1 MKLLEQSLTA
11 LLGTLAFL
19 GGCVLLA
26 SDTPER
32 GVGLLLIALI
42 FAITVLIGHLAQHT
56 SRLIQIE
63 SQLIQMNDR
72 QYKMA
77 KWEVRQRR
85 NVPPES

>member
-1 MKLLEQSLTA
+1 MKLLEQSITA
-11 LLGTLAFL
+11 MLGTLAFL

-32 GVGLLLIALI
+32 GVGLLITALI

-56 SRLIQIE
+56 GKLGQIE

-72 QYKMA
+72 QFKMA
-77 KWEVRQRR
+77 KWQVEQTKR
-85 NVPPES
+85 SDD

>member
-1 MKLLEQSLTA
+1 MKLIEQSLTA

-42 FAITVLIGHLAQHT
+42 FAITVLIGHT

-63 SQLIQMNDR
+63 SQLIQMNGR
-72 QYKMA
+72 QYRMA
-77 KWEVRQRR
+77 KWEVQQRY